1 VQEREEF
8 ENRIDMARTKIEK
21 ALKVVTVRP
30 RKYRATKG
38 DSVDEM
44 LASVL
49 SIKNCEIPISRI
61 GDGWYMFGSKK
72 IYTKIMNNK
81 LVCRVGGGYS
91 NMDEFINTYAES
103 ERLKLERM
111 DPEQI
116 EALHANNGDKH
127 LIKSMPLT
135 GRAGSPKIGAA
146 AGRSPK
152 AGGGTSVYMGSPKM
166 KRSGSG
172 TTFKK
177 PWSNLWE
184 FNMNGNEAHQKFINN
199 F

>member
-1 VQEREEF
+1 MQLIKESIEKRESQLEILVQERDEF
-8 ENRIDMARTKIEK
+8 ETRIEVSRSKIEK
-21 ALKVVTVRP
+21 ASKVVTVKP
-30 RKYRATKG
+30 VRKYRATKG

-44 LASVL
+44 LANVL

-103 ERLKLERM
+103 ERLKLERL
-111 DPEQI
+111 DPAEI

-127 LIKSMPLT
+127 MIKSVPLT
-135 GRAGSPKIGAA
+135 GRGGGSPKVGGSM
-146 AGRSPK
+146 AGRSPR
-152 AGGGTSVYMGSPKM
+152 AGGGTSVYMGSPKLR
-166 KRSGSG
+166 KSGSG
-172 TTFKK
+172 TTLKR
-177 PWSNLWE
+177 P
-184 FNMNGNEAHQKFINN
+184 
-199 F
+199 